1 MLLKIKV
8 VLVFIFIFAFL
19 LAQDAEETI
28 FSSEDGTYHPTELI
42 ETLSSL
48 KNSPLNINNASR
60 IELTQLPWFSELDIG
75 KIIKARKAKPISSWK
90 ELQNIGINEIT
101 ISEIKDYI
109 IFKDKPGLKLNQ
121 RTRGE
126 YSESKDNFES
136 TLKYYQ
142 RTLFEYDKFSF
153 GFLSQKDEG
162 EKDPIDF
169 YSYFIEYNGDK
180 TLKQG
185 VLGKYRLAAG
195 QGILF
200 APKLGMSKSS
210 AATSVA
216 IKKYK
221 TIKPYTSSYE
231 IWELEGAAA
240 NIELGNFEIIPFYS
254 YTKLSANLDSLL
266 NITSFNESGLHLDVE
281 KKNNVKE
288 TIYGS
293 SLNYN
298 WEHNS
303 LGLVYSSFKFE
314 HEFKDPQK
322 AAEYNA
328 VGFNFLLHQNT
339 FPTFGELA
347 QADDKLAGLI
357 GTKFGDNKLR
367 HLVLFRYYEKN
378 FPTWHGNPFS
388 TQSKFDNEVGLYYG
402 ITLIPFARTKINC
415 YFDLWD
421 FPETRYFEKMPT
433 VGSEQFLQVETRFKT
448 NTLRLTLQHKD
459 KEKYLSLDEA
469 RIRDFERTLLRAD
482 WWQMLGNLRLKTRCE
497 LAAEYLEEENIYSRG
512 ILVYEQVRLK
522 CEKLQIIT
530 QITAYHSDTQPF
542 NVKHYVYENNVDGI
556 MQNTVLSGD
565 GICSYLL
572 VKWKLPPHFELQ
584 FKISDHWY
592 KKDKLRMYLQ
602 LVSRF

>member
-8 VLVFIFIFAFL
+8 VLAFIFISAFL
-19 LAQDAEETI
+19 LAEDAEEKI
-28 FSSEDGTYHPTELI
+28 FSFEDETYHSTELS
-42 ETLSSL
+42 ETLTSL
-48 KNSPLNINNASR
+48 RKSPLNINNASSK
-60 IELTQLPWFSELDIG
+60 ELTKLPWLSELDIG
-75 KIIKARKAKPISSWK
+75 KIIKARDTKPISGWK
-90 ELQNIGINEIT
+90 ELQDIGINEIT

-109 IFKDKPGLKLNQ
+109 IFRDKPRLKLNQ
-121 RTRGE
+121 KTRGE

-169 YSYFIEYNGDK
+169 YSYFIEYNGNK
-180 TLKQG
+180 IHS

-200 APKLGMSKSS
+200 APKLGMSKSG

-216 IKKYK
+216 VKKFK
-221 TIKPYTSSYE
+221 AIKPYTSSYE

-240 NIELGNFEIIPFYS
+240 NIELGNFELIPFYS
-254 YTKLSANLDSLL
+254 FTKLSSNLDSLSQ
-266 NITSFNESGLHLDVE
+266 ITSFNESGLHLEDDD
-281 KKNNVKE
+281 KNNVKE
-288 TIYGS
+288 TIHGS
-293 SLNYN
+293 SINYN
-298 WEHNS
+298 WQHNS
-303 LGLVYSSFKFE
+303 LGLVYTNFLFD
-314 HEFKDPQK
+314 HDFADPQK

-328 VGFNFLLHQNT
+328 VGMNFLLYQNT
-339 FPTFGELA
+339 FPTFGELV
-347 QADDKLAGLI
+347 QADAKLAGLI

-367 HLVLFRYYEKN
+367 HLVIFRYYEKN

-402 ITLIPFARTKINC
+402 ITLIPFERTKINC

-421 FPETRYFEKMPT
+421 YPETRYFEKMPT

-448 NTLRLTLQHKD
+448 NTLRITLQHKD
-459 KEKYLSLDEA
+459 KEKYISLEET

-482 WWQMLGNLRLKTRCE
+482 WWQLLGNLRLKTRCE
-497 LAAEYLEEENIYSRG
+497 LAAEYLPEEKIYSRG
-512 ILVYEQVRLK
+512 ILVYEQAKLQL
-522 CEKLQIIT
+522 ENLQIIT
-530 QITAYHSDTQPF
+530 QITAYRSDTQPF

-572 VKWKLPPHFELQ
+572 IKWKLPPHFELQ

-592 KKDKLRMYLQ
+592 KKDKMRLYLQ
-602 LVSRF
+602 VVSRF

>member
-8 VLVFIFIFAFL
+8 ILAFL
-19 LAQDAEETI
+19 LIFTFLLAEDAEEKI
-28 FSSEDGTYHPTELI
+28 FSFEDETYHSTELS
-42 ETLSSL
+42 EMLTSL
-48 KNSPLNINNASR
+48 RKSPLNINNVSSK
-60 IELTQLPWFSELDIG
+60 ELTKLPWLSELDIG
-75 KIIKARKAKPISSWK
+75 KIVKTRKEKPISGWK
-90 ELQNIGINEIT
+90 ELQNIGINQIT
-101 ISEIKDYI
+101 ISEIRDYI
-109 IFKDKPGLKLNQ
+109 IFRDKPRLKLNQ
-121 RTRGE
+121 KTRGE

-142 RTLFEYDKFSF
+142 RILFQYDKFSF

-169 YSYFIEYNGDK
+169 YSYFIEYNGNK
-180 TLKQG
+180 IHS

-200 APKLGMSKSS
+200 APKLGMSKSG

-216 IKKYK
+216 IKKFK

-240 NIELGNFEIIPFYS
+240 NIKLGNFAFVPFYS
-254 YTKLSANLDSLL
+254 STKLSANLDSLL
-266 NITSFNESGLHLDVE
+266 QITSFNESGVHLDVE

-288 TIYGS
+288 TIFGS
-293 SLNYN
+293 SMNYN

-303 LGLVYSSFKFE
+303 LGLVYSGFKFD
-314 HEFKDPQK
+314 HEFEDPQK

-328 VGFNFLLHQNT
+328 IGFNFLLNQNT

-402 ITLIPFARTKINC
+402 ITLVPFTRTKINC
-415 YFDLWD
+415 YFDLWN

-433 VGSEQFLQVETRFKT
+433 VGSEQFLQVETHFKT
-448 NTLRLTLQHKD
+448 NSLRVILQHKD
-459 KEKYLSLDEA
+459 KEKYISLDEA

-482 WWQMLGNLRLKTRCE
+482 WWQLLGSLRLKTRCE
-497 LAAEYLEEENIYSRG
+497 LVTEYLEEEKIHSRG
-512 ILVYEQVRLK
+512 ILVYEQIRLK
-522 CEKLQIIT
+522 WEKLQIIT
-530 QITAYHSDTQPF
+530 QITVYHSDTQPF

-565 GICSYLL
+565 GICSFFL

-592 KKDKLRMYLQ
+592 KKDKLRLYLQ
-602 LVSRF
+602 VVSRF

>member
-1 MLLKIKV
+1 
-8 VLVFIFIFAFL
+8 
-19 LAQDAEETI
+19 
-28 FSSEDGTYHPTELI
+28 SEDGTYHPTELI

-48 KNSPLNINNASR
+48 KNSPLNINNASH
-60 IELTQLPWFSELDIG
+60 IELTQLPWLSELDIG
-75 KIIKARKAKPISSWK
+75 KIIKARNKKPISGWK
-90 ELQNIGINEIT
+90 ELQNIGISEIT
-101 ISEIKDYI
+101 ISEIKNYI
-109 IFKDKPGLKLNQ
+109 IFIEKPWLKLNQ

-126 YSESKDNFES
+126 YSECKDNYES

-142 RTLFEYDKFSF
+142 RTLFQYDKFRF

-162 EKDPIDF
+162 EKDPFDF
-169 YSYFIEYNGDK
+169 YSYFAEYKSNSS
-180 TLKQG
+180 LKHS
-185 VLGKYRLAAG
+185 VLGKYRLAVG

-216 IKKYK
+216 IKKFK

-231 IWELEGAAA
+231 IWELEGAAV
-240 NIELGNFEIIPFYS
+240 NIELGNFAFIPFYS
-254 YTKLSANLDSLL
+254 STKLSANLDSLSQ
-266 NITSFNESGLHLDVE
+266 ITSFNESGLHLDVE
-281 KKNNVKE
+281 KKDNVKE

-293 SLNYN
+293 SINYKFKD
-298 WEHNS
+298 NS
-303 LGLVYSSFKFE
+303 LGFVYSGFKFD
-314 HEFKDPQK
+314 HEFNDPQK

-328 VGFNFLLHQNT
+328 IGFNFLLNQNT

-367 HLVLFRYYEKN
+367 HLILFRYYEKN

-388 TQSKFDNEVGLYYG
+388 TQSKFDNEIGLYYG
-402 ITLIPFARTKINC
+402 ITLVPFSRTKINC
-415 YFDLWD
+415 YFDLWN

-459 KEKYLSLDEA
+459 KEKYISLEET

-482 WWQMLGNLRLKTRCE
+482 WWQILGNLRLKTRCE
-497 LAAEYLEEENIYSRG
+497 LAAEYLEEEKIYSRG
-512 ILVYEQVRLK
+512 ILIYEQAKLK
-522 CEKLQIIT
+522 WEKLQIIA
-530 QITAYHSDTQPF
+530 QITAYRSDTQPF

-565 GICSYLL
+565 GICSYFLI
-572 VKWKLPPHFELQ
+572 KWKLPPHFELQ
-584 FKISDHWY
+584 FKISDHWHM
-592 KKDKLRMYLQ
+592 KDKMKLYQ
-602 LVSRF
+602 QVVSRF